1 MQHFNALQARN
12 NFNKLMAAVPEA
24 NSRRNV
30 KAKGEAKRE
39 SALTQRRPSRRPLA
53 ADPLPLDLLSAP
65 PAYACIEITIAPSC
79 YLGSQGYEQAA
90 AVQSCIESR

>member
-1 MQHFNALQARN
+1 
-12 NFNKLMAAVPEA
+12 MAAVPEA

-39 SALTQRRPSRRPLA
+39 SALTQTPQPQTTCRRPIAFGPPVCTAS
-53 ADPLPLDLLSAP
+53 LSV
-65 PAYACIEITIAPSC
+65 YRNNSIAPSC
-79 YLGSQGYEQAA
+79 YLGSQGYERAA